1 MRSPQRRSALSYV
14 PGLTNNAVLQLIILS
29 SVLYLILAVIWAIIR
44 IVYPDDGNFYVYFVP
59 ALGLPALS
67 LLKYHLWTVVTYGW
81 FLYPG
86 RFWELFTNML
96 WVYCF
101 GSVIQFLVGHRQV
114 FPLYIY
120 GIVAGGICYILCQ
133 LIPGIP
139 VPVSNYLFGPSAGV
153 ICLAAASVTLSPQ
166 YRLYLTE
173 YFSIPLAVVAGVFA
187 LLIVL
192 STGFYLPSLLMLVG
206 GAIAGYGYI
215 KILRAGY
222 RPGAWLYSLIES
234 VEGLV
239 TPRERASKLRSNNR
253 KTVPLGRTQDFSG
266 RPSQQKVD
274 ELLDKINQKG
284 YDSLTDQERELLK
297 RASQQV

>member
-67 LLKYHLWTVVTYGW
+67 LLKYHFWTVVTYGW

-120 GIVAGGICYILCQ
+120 GIVAG
-133 LIPGIP
+133 
-139 VPVSNYLFGPSAGV
+139 
-153 ICLAAASVTLSPQ
+153 ASVTLSPQ

-206 GAIAGYGYI
+206 GATAGYVYI

-222 RPGAWLYSLIES
+222 RPGAWLYSLIET

-239 TPRERASKLRSNNR
+239 TPKERASKLRSNNR
-253 KTVPLGRTQDFSG
+253 RTVPLGHTQDFSG